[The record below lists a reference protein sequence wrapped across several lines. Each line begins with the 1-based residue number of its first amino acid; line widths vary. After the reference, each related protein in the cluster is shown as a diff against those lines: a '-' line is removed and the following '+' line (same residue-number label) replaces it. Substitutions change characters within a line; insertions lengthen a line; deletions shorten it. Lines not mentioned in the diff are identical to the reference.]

1 MPENDPTLPS
11 PLDHVR
17 IVCVDSLYGG
27 NLGSICRAM
36 ANMGLKRLDL
46 VRPSPSLDIAEL
58 RKMAVR
64 ADGLYDRRREFAT
77 LAEAVSDCVA
87 VACTSAR
94 DGFYRDHARTPRDW
108 APDLLAKT
116 AEGPVALVFG
126 SENKGLDNDD
136 LKLATHMLRIP
147 TDPGYSSLNLAQAVL
162 LCAYELFVA
171 AGAFEPPMERSG
183 LADHGSR
190 ERMFGWWEKAML
202 ASGFCQADKLD
213 HMMMGMRRILSR
225 GDLTENDVKILT
237 GLGRQ
242 CTWAALQAPPKAD

>member
-1 MPENDPTLPS
+1 MQLPF
-11 PLDHVR
+11 DRVR
-17 IVCVDSLYGG
+17 IICVDSLYGG

-36 ANMGLKRLDL
+36 ANMGLHRLDL
-46 VRPSPSLDIAEL
+46 VRPSPDLDVAEL
-58 RKMAVR
+58 RKMAIR
-64 ADGLYDRRREFAT
+64 ADVIYDHRREFAT
-77 LAEAVSDCVA
+77 LGEAVADCVA

-94 DGFYRDHARTPRDW
+94 DGFYRDHARTPRAW
-108 APDLLAKT
+108 APELLAKT

-126 SENKGLDNDD
+126 SENKGLHNDD

-147 TDPGYSSLNLAQAVL
+147 TDPGYSSLNLSQAVL

-171 AGAFEPPMERSG
+171 ADTFEAPVERSG
-183 LADHGSR
+183 IADQAAR

-202 ASGFCQADKLD
+202 ATGFCQSDKLD
-213 HMMMGMRRILSR
+213 HMMMGLRRILSR

-242 CTWAALQAPPKAD
+242 STWAALNKGPQSQDPS